1 MTNWASV
8 LTGNNEHVSSSGTK
22 KGPLWRAKDLL
33 AKLPK
38 SFTSSDVMKFYSFSS
53 AYRYTDLMV
62 KLRLVKK
69 EYKRLPT
76 NGNYCVFTKI

>member
-1 MTNWASV
+1 MTNWAST
-8 LTGNNEHVSSSGTK
+8 LTGNNKHVSLSGTK
-22 KGPLWRAKDLL
+22 KGPLWRAEDLL
-33 AKLPK
+33 AKLPE
-38 SFTSSDVMKFYSFSS
+38 SFTSNDVMKFYSFSS